1 MLRMVCIIPAR
12 MGSTRFPGK
21 PLAPICGRPMIEHVY
36 RRCRMN
42 PSLDAVYVATCD
54 REIAEATEAFGGAA
68 IMTSSSHQRASDR
81 VAEAAERMNA
91 DVIIMVQGD
100 EPMIHPTM
108 IDTAVG

>member
-54 REIAEATEAFGGAA
+54 REISEATDSVRLIRRAETGLRHSIPARLSVA
-68 IMTSSSHQRASDR
+68 IRTPGTYAPRDR
-81 VAEAAERMNA
+81 R
-91 DVIIMVQGD
+91 
-100 EPMIHPTM
+100 
-108 IDTAVG
+108 VG

>member
-1 MLRMVCIIPAR
+1 

-36 RRCRMN
+36 RRCWMN

-68 IMTSSSHQRASDR
+68 IMPSSSHQRASDR
-81 VAEAAERMNA
+81 VAEAAEPLDA
-91 DVIIMVQGD
+91 DVIIMVHGN
-100 EPMIHPTM
+100 EPIVHPSVIGT
-108 IDTAVG
+108 